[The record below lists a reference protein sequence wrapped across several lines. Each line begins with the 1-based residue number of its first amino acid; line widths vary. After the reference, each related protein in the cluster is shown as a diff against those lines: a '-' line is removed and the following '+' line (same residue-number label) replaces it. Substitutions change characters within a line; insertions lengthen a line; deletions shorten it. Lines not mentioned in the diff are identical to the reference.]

1 MSSRYSSAGGSRY
14 PSAYG
19 HTPSYRSYVKGDIG
33 VDAAYPSALGEKIFL
48 KISSCVRIPSSLT
61 TVISAGSSGIGSGS
75 RSAALTDFDLNMPL
89 SSSSLGGGLGSGLG
103 GTSSSNASSR
113 QVQQSYSSYSSSS
126 ADGGRPHVEF
136 SKDST
141 YRDDH

>member
-1 MSSRYSSAGGSRY
+1 MLEHR
-14 PSAYG
+14 
-19 HTPSYRSYVKGDIG
+19 
-33 VDAAYPSALGEKIFL
+33 
-48 KISSCVRIPSSLT
+48 LT
-61 TVISAGSSGIGSGS
+61 VFSAGSSAIGSGS

>member
-1 MSSRYSSAGGSRY
+1 MIMVICNAAVGWVNRLNRKCHHATFGKLAHLSS
-14 PSAYG
+14 
-19 HTPSYRSYVKGDIG
+19 H
-33 VDAAYPSALGEKIFL
+33 
-48 KISSCVRIPSSLT
+48 IP
-61 TVISAGSSGIGSGS
+61 AGSSGLGSTS

-89 SSSSLGGGLGSGLG
+89 SSSSLGGLGSGLSSGLG
-103 GTSSSNASSR
+103 GSSSNASSR

-141 YRDDH
+141 YRDDPLNRSILCAAWWKVD